1 MYDRKTWVVLAI
13 CGGLLALN
21 FHYASKN
28 QRAMAEAR
36 AREEAL
42 QKTKPAIEPTS
53 KESSAGLSV
62 TPPPP
67 PAEEELVTLS
77 NDKVSFVFTNIGGG
91 IKTAVFQ
98 NEFEV
103 GSKTSKVE
111 INRFHIGGIGTL
123 AGAGETLEN
132 MMFSKID
139 AESVEGKKVVYS
151 ATLPSG
157 IVAKK
162 IYSINEGNEAGAPY
176 LIDLEMRFENPTAN
190 AVNLS
195 QWSLFLGEASP
206 LYHAE
211 VPQQTGYFWRDNDTI
226 HFTDG

>member
-13 CGGLLALN
+13 CGALLALN

-28 QRAMAEAR
+28 QRATAEAR

-42 QKTKPAIEPTS
+42 QKTKPAIEPAS
-53 KESSAGLSV
+53 KESSAGLTV

-111 INRFHIGGIGTL
+111 INRFHIGAIGTL
-123 AGAGETLEN
+123 AGTGETLEN

-157 IVAKK
+157 IIAKK
-162 IYSINEGNEAGAPY
+162 SIRSTKAKRQAP
-176 LIDLEMRFENPTAN
+176 PT
-190 AVNLS
+190 
-195 QWSLFLGEASP
+195 
-206 LYHAE
+206 
-211 VPQQTGYFWRDNDTI
+211 
-226 HFTDG
+226 